1 MLTKSITFSNES
13 ADLNTTYVR
22 YMYMNIPMSPWQ
34 SNRSVIP
41 PCPGIVSPKS
51 LMRKALLTPDAK
63 KPPKGAIREAKLA
76 ITREWIY
83 AGEAWMC
90 V

>member
-1 MLTKSITFSNES
+1 MTFSKES
-13 ADLNTTYVR
+13 ADLKTTCVR

-34 SNRSVIP
+34 SNRSVMP

-51 LMRKALLTPDAK
+51 LMRKARLTPDAK

-76 ITREWIY
+76 ITSEWIC
-83 AGEAWMC
+83 AGEACTC